1 MKVKTTHVIG
11 ALLVMGIIV
20 TGYYYFTQVQQ
31 VPQGQVTKFEQYA
44 EDLGLDLQQ
53 FSSCLDSGKFKDEV
67 QSDFNDGRL
76 YGVDG
81 TPTFFVNSRIV
92 VGAVSLDE
100 LKQVVDQELANPT
113 KNIEIKTGSN
123 PLRGSPSANL
133 TIVEFSDFQ
142 CPYCARAETT
152 MSQLLQQY
160 PGKIKVY
167 YRDFPLSFHAF
178 SEQAAEASRCAGEQD
193 KYWEYHDMLFEK
205 QSEWSSG

>member
-81 TPTFFVNSRIV
+81 TPTFFV
-92 VGAVSLDE
+92 
-100 LKQVVDQELANPT
+100 
-113 KNIEIKTGSN
+113 
-123 PLRGSPSANL
+123 
-133 TIVEFSDFQ
+133 
-142 CPYCARAETT
+142 
-152 MSQLLQQY
+152 
-160 PGKIKVY
+160 
-167 YRDFPLSFHAF
+167 
-178 SEQAAEASRCAGEQD
+178 AGERAPTNTLEALSALIEAKMEQQ
-193 KYWEYHDMLFEK
+193 KL
-205 QSEWSSG
+205 